1 MENVDSIK
9 KRIDLQNDIVR
20 IEEMGNK
27 TFLIFTHGEVSESL
41 LNIEELDASL
51 SKKGFVRIHPK
62 HLVNKI
68 HLKNRFDL
76 LTKWITLDNGDKIPL
91 GSNFGYEKMAMKPF
105 KRFIH
110 RLFHIT
116 KKTNSIT
123 LLNQLKNK
131 SL

>member
-1 MENVDSIK
+1 MNNVSNIK
-9 KRIDLQNDIVR
+9 KDIDLQNDIVR

-62 HLVNKI
+62 HLVNKV
-68 HLKNRFDL
+68 HFKNRFDL
-76 LTKWITLDNGDKIPL
+76 LTKWVTLDNGDKIPL
-91 GSNFGYEKMAMKPF
+91 GSNFISDTMANKPF
-105 KRFIH
+105 KRFIY

-116 KKTNSIT
+116 NKTS
-123 LLNQLKNK
+123 
-131 SL
+131 SLF

>member
-1 MENVDSIK
+1 MENVNNTK
-9 KRIDLQNDIVR
+9 KSIDLQNDIVR

-27 TFLIFTHGEVSESL
+27 TFLIFSQGQVSESL
-41 LNIEELDASL
+41 LNIDELDTSL

-62 HLVNKI
+62 HLVNKV

-91 GSNFGYEKMAMKPF
+91 GSNFVSEKMAMKPF

-116 KKTNSIT
+116 NKTNSIT
-123 LLNQLKNK
+123 FF
-131 SL
+131 